1 MRQKIICLV
10 LAGTFLIAGCE
21 QRSLTSPTSKQS
33 ECSTAEAEIIWPQ
46 LQVIEPEQSLPG
58 GEIKIIA
65 SGGYQIECGNFYNE
79 SDRLFAVYFNQDQVG
94 MLSCMVNYCE
104 VILKVPEDIQS
115 GTHIISTEGGSQIEI
130 EIVEEKD
137 LDFLEQGGKIPAS
150 AKGYELYSWL
160 DEKGWHFTLISGTNR
175 SKSADEILSPESSIT
190 PDGWVKITVSN
201 VQNLKSIFEHLP
213 VSQEVFWLEGTRLE
227 GFAGDKT
234 FSFPPEETIQQMRLL
249 SEELGLMLNIVR

>member
-1 MRQKIICLV
+1 MRQKNICLV
-10 LAGTFLIAGCE
+10 LAGILLFVGCN
-21 QRSLTSPTSKQS
+21 QQPSPSPTSTQS

-79 SDRLFAVYFNQDQVG
+79 SHRLFAVYFNQDQVG

-104 VILKVPEDIQS
+104 VLLKVPEDIQP

-130 EIVEEKD
+130 EIVEEED
-137 LDFLEQGGKIPAS
+137 LEFLEQAGEFPAS

-160 DEKGWHFTLISGTNR
+160 DDKGWQFTLISGTDR

-190 PDGWVKITVSN
+190 PDGWVKITVSS
-201 VQNLKSIFEHLP
+201 VQDLKSIFDQLP
-213 VSQEVFWLEGTRLE
+213 VSQEVFWLEGNRLE
-227 GFAGDKT
+227 GIAGDKT
-234 FSFPPEETIQQMRLL
+234 FSFPPEETIQQMVLL